1 MSSSIKEVKIGF
13 LRGVVILR
21 RWINLFPSAE
31 MIIKAKSYFATAFFM
46 TRIPVF
52 ITNKK
57 TTPKSGFFIGS
68 EGRIPQVRFVPF
80 ASLRYRFSQINKTSP
95 LATKSSSG
103 AFLSARAVSGSNPC
117 LYNQ

>member
-1 MSSSIKEVKIGF
+1 
-13 LRGVVILR
+13 
-21 RWINLFPSAE
+21 

-68 EGRIPQVRFVPF
+68 EGRIPQVRFVTICF
-80 ASLRYRFSQINKTSP
+80 AALP
-95 LATKSSSG
+95 LLA
-103 AFLSARAVSGSNPC
+103 N
-117 LYNQ
+117 

>member
-1 MSSSIKEVKIGF
+1 
-13 LRGVVILR
+13 
-21 RWINLFPSAE
+21 

-80 ASLRYRFSQINKTSP
+80 ASLRCRFSQTNKTSP
-95 LATKSSSG
+95 LATKSSRSFSIG
-103 AFLSARAVSGSNPC
+103 SRRLRFESLS
-117 LYNQ
+117 L